1 MHNGLAAI
9 LAAIIHDAIAVL
21 QAEFFCDLRN
31 DRKDMGNDITIRLID
46 LIRAGDMLLRDEQNM
61 FARLRASAGHYA
73 VAPIS
78 ESHC

>member
-46 LIRAGDMLLRDEQNM
+46 PSG
-61 FARLRASAGHYA
+61 
-73 VAPIS
+73 
-78 ESHC
+78 